1 MKNSTN
7 GLAVLLFCHMMLKV
21 KIKEF
26 VKQIQNIG
34 FVNNLEQLAQPVY
47 PYVYQTLLSLSLQR
61 DYIGSCWNLTC

>member
-1 MKNSTN
+1 
-7 GLAVLLFCHMMLKV
+7 MMLKV

-47 PYVYQTLLSLSLQR
+47 PYSMFTKHYCPFHLQR

>member
-1 MKNSTN
+1 
-7 GLAVLLFCHMMLKV
+7 MMLKV

-47 PYVYQTLLSLSLQR
+47 LYVYQTLLSLSFTKGLHR
-61 DYIGSCWNLTC
+61 